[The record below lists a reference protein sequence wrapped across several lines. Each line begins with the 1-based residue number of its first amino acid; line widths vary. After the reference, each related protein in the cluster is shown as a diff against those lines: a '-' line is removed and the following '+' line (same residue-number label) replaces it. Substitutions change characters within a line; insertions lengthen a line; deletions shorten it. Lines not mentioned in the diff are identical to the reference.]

1 MMWVFEEFYL
11 QNAVLQSLNATFLV
25 LIPKKE
31 GANDIRKGW
40 EEFILRTSIRIGNG
54 RHMGFWWDN
63 WVGDSK
69 LKDVFPSL
77 FRIAAHKYATVADL
91 WRGKGMEAVVG
102 MCISEDLSKTR
113 NWRR

>member
-69 LKDVFPSL
+69 LKDIFLLYSGLQPTNL
-77 FRIAAHKYATVADL
+77 LQCRPFEEARG
-91 WRGKGMEAVVG
+91 WRWLLEGAF
-102 MCISEDLSKTR
+102 
-113 NWRR
+113 